1 MGVGVGL
8 ALGPHSD
15 APHLDRQCPLPLCTQ
30 TCSLLLG
37 RPLVVPGAEAG
48 DGDPIVRGREMIDGV
63 HAEGASAGVAY
74 RFPVTSHPSGHQ
86 AEAITAECPG
96 TPLYGATQNPAGEHL
111 FTTA

>member
-1 MGVGVGL
+1 M
-8 ALGPHSD
+8 P
-15 APHLDRQCPLPLCTQ
+15 PHLDRQCPLPLCTQ

-48 DGDPIVRGREMIDGV
+48 DGDPIVRVREMIDGV

-96 TPLYGATQNPAGEHL
+96 TPLDGATQNPAGEHL